1 MLSEQLNGRHVPTSG
16 TDGHDVSDRR
26 RGHDQTRQA
35 LIAAIAGAMSVRGL
49 SQVQAARLCGTDQPT
64 LSKVLR
70 GRTASVTVDKL
81 VDWLLSLGRS
91 IEIRIG
97 PTFSQ
102 VGVLTATDVGEAA
115 ESKARG

>member
-1 MLSEQLNGRHVPTSG
+1 MLSEQLNGRGFRTSG
-16 TDGHDVSDRR
+16 TGGDNGSDRR

-35 LIAAIAGAMSVRGL
+35 LIAAIAGAMNVRGL

-97 PTFSQ
+97 PTFLE
-102 VGVLTATDVGEAA
+102 VGVLTATNLGEAV